1 MDKSLGRAQ
10 AEVLDDDVA
19 MDLESSVGLELG
31 SGSAGSARQPLVA
44 IDLDDVS
51 AMPVPVPV
59 LRRPPS
65 SLWSDDSSQ
74 NDSQSTQGGAL
85 VCINNEN
92 CNFQQTRR
100 LTTHKLQELSSHDYA
115 GMPHGMCVM
124 VAGRASQALSKE
136 AAKYKEATRQM
147 KALKR
152 ANQLQQQTIQK
163 KQRLLDEARSKSSLE
178 IVTLGKSGCRI
189 TKQSMFA
196 VGIRRNLS
204 NIAAADFG
212 ATVLQAISHQR
223 VCRCEV
229 RTGAAILARM
239 RHQCSRAKAADSTP
253 WALTVV
259 SFRCDATNSSIW
271 RREKLHVLD
280 VDLAWVKD
288 HEAAKAFN
296 ARGAFEC
303 HRCLS

>member
-1 MDKSLGRAQ
+1 
-10 AEVLDDDVA
+10 
-19 MDLESSVGLELG
+19 
-31 SGSAGSARQPLVA
+31 
-44 IDLDDVS
+44 
-51 AMPVPVPV
+51 
-59 LRRPPS
+59 
-65 SLWSDDSSQ
+65 
-74 NDSQSTQGGAL
+74 
-85 VCINNEN
+85 
-92 CNFQQTRR
+92 
-100 LTTHKLQELSSHDYA
+100 
-115 GMPHGMCVM
+115 
-124 VAGRASQALSKE
+124 
-136 AAKYKEATRQM
+136 
-147 KALKR
+147 
-152 ANQLQQQTIQK
+152 
-163 KQRLLDEARSKSSLE
+163 
-178 IVTLGKSGCRI
+178 
-189 TKQSMFA
+189 MFA

-303 HRCLS
+303 HRFEGSSTGGRCAERPVQAGLWGRRMSSPEASDQSGSETSSFEAVSSHLHRLQWDHSILESSHRVLADRVSLLEDEVRAGQARLTWLERFVQRLRTLFTSFQ

>member
-1 MDKSLGRAQ
+1 MGKGHV
-10 AEVLDDDVA
+10 AEVLDDENDDA
-19 MDLESSVGLELG
+19 SGRLGPGSS
-31 SGSAGSARQPLVA
+31 SQQRQPLVA
-44 IDLDDVS
+44 IDLDAS
-51 AMPVPVPV
+51 AVPVPVPVPV
-59 LRRPPS
+59 LRRPS
-65 SLWSDDSSQ
+65 SLWSDDSQ
-74 NDSQSTQGGAL
+74 NDSQSGQSSQGGIL
-85 VCINNEN
+85 VKINDEN
-92 CNFQQTRR
+92 CNFNLSNIRR
-100 LTTHKLQELSSHDYA
+100 WTTAKLQELSSNDYA
-115 GMPHGMCVM
+115 GMPQGMCVM

-136 AAKYKEATRQM
+136 AAKCKQVTRQM

-152 ANQLQQQTIQK
+152 ANQLQAQTIAK
-163 KQRLLDEARSKSSLE
+163 KQRLLDESRSKSSLE
-178 IVTLGKSGCRI
+178 IVTVGKSGCRI
-189 TKQSMFA
+189 SNQSVFA
-196 VGIRRNLS
+196 VGVRRNLS

-239 RHQCSRAKAADSTP
+239 RSQCSRAKSVDNTP
-253 WALTVV
+253 WALTIV
-259 SFRCDATNSSIW
+259 SLRCDATNSSIW

-288 HEAAKAFN
+288 HEAVKAFN